1 MGVRIMRTSG
11 IRAMLGGMA
20 AIAMI
25 GAGAPGLAQTRG
37 SGPSDYLKCDGQP
50 NNMTAG
56 ESIGRLIGAVTLLGI
71 FAPPAE
77 GSNPG
82 ARLLGA
88 EGVAACNRLIDSEGA
103 AAETNPERRI
113 PLIIARAIHQIE
125 AADYGAALADV
136 AKAREEAAAAG
147 LTGNPLFERSTGR
160 GIALIEAHARL
171 RLGEIEAARTVALSG
186 IAQQRHSI
194 FGLFG
199 YAPFAEFS
207 QTRSADEDLFNASF
221 TRLFPAAAFSHA
233 ARLEETGDF
242 AGAALLRE
250 DMIGLNDVL
259 GAKDRAS
266 LTFANAALAQGLA
279 GNWDRS
285 NELAELARTNM
296 ETRVREGNAENNSSV
311 VVEVLDLQAIARAAH
326 EGRMAEARRLFSGR
340 SSWPG
345 VTFGSLVEVSR
356 RLRDGASEAE
366 LTGPL
371 AMTPEGHWQRR
382 RESEMA
388 SMLERDRDN
397 RTLWRHL
404 RTAPAESSYRA
415 ISRDV
420 WRLDRSRLLLSENAE
435 GWRPL
440 VMPSAGGAI
449 AGLDGMV
456 LHAALQAR
464 HLGKRGFVMLSSP
477 SAPQVALVRF
487 GEPGDRG
494 ISEFRFIDA
503 AEAIAELGPLI
514 PSPEVIRERERA
526 SRRRR

>member
-1 MGVRIMRTSG
+1 MLNKKA
-11 IRAMLGGMA
+11 RAMLNGMA
-20 AIAMI
+20 AMAML
-25 GAGAPGLAQTRG
+25 GASVPALAQARA

-77 GSNPG
+77 GANPG
-82 ARLLGA
+82 SRLIGA
-88 EGVAACNRLIDSEGA
+88 DGVAACTRLLDSEGA

-136 AKAREEAAAAG
+136 AKARAEAATAG

-160 GIALIEAHARL
+160 GISMIEAHARL
-171 RLGEIEAARTVALSG
+171 RLGEIEAARGVALSG
-186 IAQQRHSI
+186 I

-207 QTRSADEDLFNASF
+207 QTRTADEDLFNTSF
-221 TRLFPAAAFSHA
+221 TRLFPAAAFGHA

-242 AGAALLRE
+242 AAAALLRE

-259 GAKDRAS
+259 GAKERAS
-266 LTFANAALAQGLA
+266 LTFANAAMAQGLA
-279 GNWDRS
+279 GNWERS

-296 ETRVREGNAENNSSV
+296 ETRVREGNPENNSSV
-311 VVEVLDLQAIARAAH
+311 VVEVLDLQTIARAAH
-326 EGRMAEARRLFSGR
+326 EGRMAEARRLFTGR

-345 VTFGSLVEVSR
+345 VTFGSLVEVTR
-356 RLRDGASEAE
+356 RLREGASEAE
-366 LTGPL
+366 LTGTL

-388 SMLERDRDN
+388 SMIERDRDN

-404 RTAPAESSYRA
+404 RTAPAEASYRA

-420 WRLDRSRLLLSENAE
+420 WRLDRSRLLLTENAE

-440 VMPSAGGAI
+440 IMPNAGGAV

-464 HLGKRGFVMLSSP
+464 HMGKRGFVMLSSP
-477 SAPQVALVRF
+477 AAPQLALVRF

-494 ISEFRFIDA
+494 ISETRFIDA
-503 AEAIAELGPLI
+503 AEAIAELEPII